1 MITVSMGSA
10 HGVSIVYRGA
20 QADEPYEVW
29 RTWQPPEREYFGR
42 RWTLVGRYRT
52 VKEADGVAIAI
63 RAEQGGGQ

>member
-1 MITVSMGSA
+1 MIPISMAGT

-29 RTWQPPEREYFGR
+29 RTWRPPQPDMSR

-63 RAEQGGGQ
+63 RAEQAAGA

>member
-1 MITVSMGSA
+1 MGSA

-20 QADEPYEVW
+20 QAEEPYEVW
-29 RTWQPPEREYFGR
+29 RTWQPPQPDYHGR

-63 RAEQGGGQ
+63 RAEQGSGQ